1 MDRHVA
7 SLLAMTGEGLAG
19 SFRPDFFL
27 IRHGETDWNREGRL
41 QGQRDIPLNAVGRDQ
56 ADGAGRILRDV
67 LAAQDRDP
75 SRLRFTASPLGRTR
89 DTMERVRNAV
99 GVPPTDYR
107 LDDRL
112 KELAFGDW
120 EGRSWTELKAAARPL
135 VRARNLDKWS
145 FVPPGGESYAGLKLR
160 LRPWVE
166 TLAEGEVVVAHGG
179 VARVLLHMLAGV
191 AAHAAPDIE
200 ISQGRVL
207 WFNRGRIQWL

>member
-1 MDRHVA
+1 
-7 SLLAMTGEGLAG
+7 MTIGGYAHPV
-19 SFRPDFFL
+19 SRSKCHPDFFL

-56 ADGAGRILRDV
+56 ASGAGRILRDV
-67 LAAQDRDP
+67 LAAQGRDP
-75 SRLRFTASPLGRTR
+75 SRLRFTASPLGRAR
-89 DTMERVRNAV
+89 DTMDRVRSAL
-99 GVPPTDYR
+99 GLPIPDYG

-120 EGRSWTELKAAARPL
+120 EGRSWAELKAEARPL
-135 VRARNLDKWS
+135 VRARKLDKWA

-191 AAHAAPDIE
+191 AAVDAPDVE
-200 ISQGRVL
+200 ITQGRLL
-207 WFNRGRIQWL
+207 WFRHGRAEWF